1 VGGRRKPKSAG
12 SVPDAPS
19 PQSGYAAIAQYGQG
33 DYDEETGQ
41 FEWYDLPADF
51 EKPQGVTLTWEAI
64 LTQWDLIEAD
74 FHDVYGVD
82 LEQVFRVKSYRWFTV
97 RVHGLF
103 ASDSRLARHFAP
115 TPEPS

>member
-1 VGGRRKPKSAG
+1 
-12 SVPDAPS
+12 
-19 PQSGYAAIAQYGQG
+19 
-33 DYDEETGQ
+33 
-41 FEWYDLPADF
+41 
-51 EKPQGVTLTWEAI
+51 
-64 LTQWDLIEAD
+64 LIEAD